1 MNKPLIWA
9 HRGASA
15 YAPENTIPAFQKAIE
30 MKADGV
36 ELDIQLTKDDR
47 IVVIHDETID
57 RTSTGSGWVKD
68 MTLAELRK
76 FNYNKT
82 HPEFEHADI
91 PTMDEVLDL
100 LKPTDLTIDIELK
113 TGIVFYDHLEE
124 KILAL
129 VKEKGMEDRVNYSS
143 FNHYTCRRIKELK
156 KDAYVG
162 FLYADGPIDMPAYAK
177 KYGMDA
183 INPAVYNLQYPDVAK
198 DCAKKSLDINV
209 WTVDE
214 PEHIRK
220 CIDLGVKTI
229 ITNRPDTTREVAETY
244 VFENDSFN
252 DLLTNQI
259 KPWLKEHI
267 VSKDLLTG
275 DGTRIRYYYALNP
288 DAKASITFVHGFCE
302 FFGKYHEVMYRF
314 YQAGYSVF
322 FLELR
327 GYGKSARVAKE
338 KDIVYV
344 GSYNE
349 YMDDIYS
356 FSHQIVFP
364 LTPEDRHIL
373 FGHSMG
379 GCLTAMYLE
388 KYPEEYEAGI
398 MSSPMIQLDF
408 GGWHLPVIKTL
419 AAATKVTHRDMMLL
433 PNQKRFDGIRD
444 FKNSNTLSEIRFNYQ
459 FDQRLADE
467 DYQTRAG
474 TAGWL
479 NASLHGMDYVIKHTA
494 DIQVPL
500 LVLEA
505 GQDKMV
511 VNEATDEL
519 VKKIP
524 SAILHLFPESRHE
537 IYYSNEKEREEWFTI
552 ILDFLK
558 KTEAQQA

>member
-183 INPAVYNLQYPDVAK
+183 INPAVSTCSILMSQRTVLRK
-198 DCAKKSLDINV
+198 V
-209 WTVDE
+209 WTSMYGQSMN
-214 PEHIRK
+214 
-220 CIDLGVKTI
+220 L
-229 ITNRPDTTREVAETY
+229 
-244 VFENDSFN
+244 
-252 DLLTNQI
+252 
-259 KPWLKEHI
+259 
-267 VSKDLLTG
+267 
-275 DGTRIRYYYALNP
+275 
-288 DAKASITFVHGFCE
+288 SI
-302 FFGKYHEVMYRF
+302 
-314 YQAGYSVF
+314 
-322 FLELR
+322 
-327 GYGKSARVAKE
+327 SA
-338 KDIVYV
+338 
-344 GSYNE
+344 
-349 YMDDIYS
+349 
-356 FSHQIVFP
+356 
-364 LTPEDRHIL
+364 
-373 FGHSMG
+373 
-379 GCLTAMYLE
+379 
-388 KYPEEYEAGI
+388 
-398 MSSPMIQLDF
+398 
-408 GGWHLPVIKTL
+408 
-419 AAATKVTHRDMMLL
+419 
-433 PNQKRFDGIRD
+433 
-444 FKNSNTLSEIRFNYQ
+444 
-459 FDQRLADE
+459 
-467 DYQTRAG
+467 
-474 TAGWL
+474 
-479 NASLHGMDYVIKHTA
+479 NASTSV
-494 DIQVPL
+494 
-500 LVLEA
+500 
-505 GQDKMV
+505 
-511 VNEATDEL
+511 
-519 VKKIP
+519 
-524 SAILHLFPESRHE
+524 
-537 IYYSNEKEREEWFTI
+537 
-552 ILDFLK
+552 
-558 KTEAQQA
+558 